1 MKSKELEVLDAVLPA
16 TNREE
21 DIDSDYEYTRDNLK
35 SLIDK
40 GTEAL
45 DGILE
50 LAKESDHPRAY
61 EVVGQIIKTVS
72 DTNND
77 LIFTVNSGSIVTKT
91 DFDLLYVTICDMFS
105 LSTFTNLT
113 FPSDLLNSCLI
124 FFLFTTSLQNFS
136 SFSFFNN
143 ECLSSFII
151 DKNIFP
157 LSEITATNRIFL
169 FSLNILV
176 TIS

>member
-1 MKSKELEVLDAVLPA
+1 MSSKEIEVLDAILPVKQ
-16 TNREE
+16 NRDE

-72 DTNND
+72 DTNKD
-77 LIFTVNSGSIVTKT
+77 LIELQKKMKDLTEKEGPKSVTNALFIGSTHELQK
-91 DFDLLYVTICDMFS
+91 LLKG
-105 LSTFTNLT
+105 
-113 FPSDLLNSCLI
+113 
-124 FFLFTTSLQNFS
+124 
-136 SFSFFNN
+136 
-143 ECLSSFII
+143 
-151 DKNIFP
+151 DKK
-157 LSEITATNRIFL
+157 
-169 FSLNILV
+169 
-176 TIS
+176 

>member
-1 MKSKELEVLDAVLPA
+1 MKSKELEVLDNLLPA

-77 LIFTVNSGSIVTKT
+77 LIELQKKMKDLTEKEGPKSVTNALFVGSTHELQK
-91 DFDLLYVTICDMFS
+91 LLKGSY
-105 LSTFTNLT
+105 
-113 FPSDLLNSCLI
+113 
-124 FFLFTTSLQNFS
+124 
-136 SFSFFNN
+136 
-143 ECLSSFII
+143 
-151 DKNIFP
+151 KK
-157 LSEITATNRIFL
+157 
-169 FSLNILV
+169 
-176 TIS
+176 